1 MKCGVSVARPNVP
14 PLCPCVAGA
23 GAVSVLEACAAV
35 STAPAQVA
43 SPQPDLPVGCLG
55 EELRSDRK
63 KVSCAAHELRE
74 YYLIVGLM
82 ENIM

>member
-1 MKCGVSVARPNVP
+1 MAVVSADP
-14 PLCPCVAGA
+14 AK
-23 GAVSVLEACAAV
+23 VL
-35 STAPAQVA
+35 
-43 SPQPDLPVGCLG
+43 SPQHDLLVGCLG

-63 KVSCAAHELRE
+63 KVSCAVHELRE

>member
-1 MKCGVSVARPNVP
+1 MSSPSTLDQQQEEGSLLLEAF
-14 PLCPCVAGA
+14 
-23 GAVSVLEACAAV
+23 GAV
-35 STAPAQVA
+35 PGDI
-43 SPQPDLPVGCLG
+43 SPNLPVGCLEG
-55 EELRSDRK
+55 KLRSDRK